1 MARLKAA
8 VQEVVKAQQ
17 AAAAQQLSSAVKQ
30 VDDDVKALPSS
41 PTASPTASPS
51 ASSSSSS
58 SSSSSAAPASFS
70 KQSLLFDGHT
80 FNFCFLGSIY
90 CLAMCDSGMRQSTV
104 FQFLSDVMSTFLRV
118 SNDGRSTLEGPTL
131 KAMTDVLLQKMET
144 YSEEAAAPPAD
155 DERRQQSSTAASSS
169 SSSSSQHAP
178 ASPALGGRSQS
189 SSHHGSSTGGSGGPD
204 ADDEGGGGEG
214 SASSSSVQHVRREL
228 DGVKDVLLDNLDRV
242 MNRGEALESLVDRS
256 AQLNDSSDQFR
267 AASTRLRRQLR
278 WQQLRTAIT
287 VMTMSAIIVYVIAAW
302 KCGVA
307 LNAC

>member
-1 MARLKAA
+1 
-8 VQEVVKAQQ
+8 
-17 AAAAQQLSSAVKQ
+17 
-30 VDDDVKALPSS
+30 
-41 PTASPTASPS
+41 
-51 ASSSSSS
+51 
-58 SSSSSAAPASFS
+58 
-70 KQSLLFDGHT
+70 
-80 FNFCFLGSIY
+80 
-90 CLAMCDSGMRQSTV
+90 MCDSGMRQSTV
-104 FQFLSDVMSTFLRV
+104 FLFLSDVMSTFLRV

-144 YSEEAAAPPAD
+144 YSEEAAATQPD
-155 DERRQQSSTAASSS
+155 DERRQQQGSAASSSSS

-178 ASPALGGRSQS
+178 TSPALGGRSQS
-189 SSHHGSSTGGSGGPD
+189 SSHHGSSTGGGSGAD
-204 ADDEGGGGEG
+204 ADDDGGGGGGGES

-278 WQQLRTAIT
+278 WQQLRTAVT
-287 VMTMSAIIVYVIAAW
+287 VMTMSAIIVYVIAASQ
-302 KCGVA
+302 CGVA